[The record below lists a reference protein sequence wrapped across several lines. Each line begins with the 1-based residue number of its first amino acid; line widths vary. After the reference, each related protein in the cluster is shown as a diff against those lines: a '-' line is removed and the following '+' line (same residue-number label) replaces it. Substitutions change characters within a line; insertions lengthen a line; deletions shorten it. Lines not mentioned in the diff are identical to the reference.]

1 MSSDNKTQ
9 YYVVNAFL
17 RTILIFISFFFAEKK
32 RRRFRKFS
40 CGNAPRRRAI
50 RFCVSVFSIHAA
62 KRRFRRSEMARAGRL
77 RRSSGAR
84 SCSAPARRKRDCIRG
99 RRIRAFDTRSRRGDA
114 PREKVSPRERSFLVL
129 EDFDEGLLRE
139 NQSAAP
145 ADIENSLAHFCA
157 SRTMNMPR
165 MHDGFRTQICVCVFS
180 KNLLPG

>member
-1 MSSDNKTQ
+1 MMSSDNKTQ

-32 RRRFRKFS
+32 KKTTAFPQVLLRERA
-40 CGNAPRRRAI
+40 APSRDS
-50 RFCVSVFSIHAA
+50 F
-62 KRRFRRSEMARAGRL
+62 L
-77 RRSSGAR
+77 RIGF
-84 SCSAPARRKRDCIRG
+84 
-99 RRIRAFDTRSRRGDA
+99 FDTRSRNAAR
-114 PREKVSPRERSFLVL
+114 PRERVSRKALFPRERSFLVL
-129 EDFDEGLLRE
+129 EDFDEGFLRE